1 MVHQKQ
7 MIKNNTTKEYI
18 INSLKKTHSLVY
30 KLFNSE
36 KYIASVD
43 NVSKLLV
50 DSINSNHCV
59 FLAGNGGSAAH
70 AQHFSAEFVS
80 RFNFDRNPLPAI
92 ALTTDSSILTAIAND
107 YGYDKVFER
116 QLGGLARSGD
126 VFIGFTT
133 SGKSKN
139 IINAFKKTNEM
150 NILSIGICGEMGIE
164 GFKPDLEINIPS
176 SNTPLIQE
184 MHGITCHLICD
195 IVEKSIFPNQ

>member
-7 MIKNNTTKEYI
+7 ILKSNTAKEYI
-18 INSLKKTHSLVY
+18 KNSLLKTHSLVD
-30 KLFNSE
+30 KLLNSE
-36 KYIASVD
+36 KYIESVYKAS
-43 NVSKLLV
+43 NLLI
-50 DSINSNHCV
+50 DSITSNHCI

-70 AQHFSAEFVS
+70 AQHFSAELVS
-80 RFNFDRNPLPAI
+80 RFNFDRNPLPAV
-92 ALTTDSSILTAIAND
+92 ALTTDSSIVTAIAND
-107 YGYDKVFER
+107 YGYEKVFER
-116 QLGGLARSGD
+116 QLGGLSRSGD

-139 IINAFKKTNEM
+139 ITNAFKKTNEM

-176 SNTPLIQE
+176 SSTPLIQE

-195 IVEKSIFPNQ
+195 LVEKSIFPNQ